1 MCTLVALLAGGAC
14 SGDGAACWAA
24 ECKLD
29 RLEFQR
35 GGLTAMKPSKYPC
48 TIFDNTIITEAK
60 MQALICVA
68 ISREI
73 HR

>member
-48 TIFDNTIITEAK
+48 TVFDDTIRAK
-60 MQALICVA
+60 GGPTPKVA
-68 ISREI
+68 GG
-73 HR
+73 HG